1 MRIRLEFELHKPE
14 FSIEYRKSIISFI
27 KNAITQIQDG
37 KKYEEY
43 YKDTIQ
49 KDFTWCTILPVLQFT
64 KEKIELT
71 SEKAS
76 VIISTDDRKQ
86 TGFYLMM
93 SLIKQKNH
101 KYPLE
106 NDNFMIL
113 NSVKQIGQKII
124 LKNECKFYTMP
135 GAPILVREHDK
146 ETNKDRYYSVEDN
159 EFCEKLCQSIKNQ
172 LDAAGFEKAF
182 IEKSHIE
189 VIVNDCKKV
198 VVRHYGV
205 MINGTVGSITIKAP
219 EIILQH
225 LYQNG
230 ISSRRSAGFGMLDTK

>member
-1 MRIRLEFELHKPE
+1 MRIRLEFELQKPE
-14 FSIEYRKSIISFI
+14 ISLEYRRSFMSFFKSTII
-27 KNAITQIQDG
+27 QIQDG
-37 KKYEEY
+37 KKYQEY

-71 SEKAS
+71 DERAS
-76 VIISTDDRKQ
+76 VIISTDDKKQ

-93 SLIKQKNH
+93 ALIKHKNH
-101 KYPLE
+101 KFPLE

-113 NSVKQIGQKII
+113 NSVKQIGQKVI

-135 GAPILVREHDK
+135 GTPILVREHDR
-146 ETNKDRYYSVEDN
+146 ETNRDKYYTVEDK
-159 EFCEKLCQSIKNQ
+159 EFCERLCQSIRNQ
-172 LDAAGFEKAF
+172 LEAAGYEKAF
-182 IEKSHIE
+182 IEKANIQ

-205 MINGTVGSITIKAP
+205 MIDGTTGCITIKAP

-230 ISSRRSAGFGMLDTK
+230 VSSRRSEGFGMVDFK